1 MRGRQYPWG
10 VVEVE
15 NPSHCDFV
23 YLRTMLITHMQDL
36 QEVTHDVHY
45 ENYRSQRLAKVS
57 SGNSSGGEPRENLKI
72 QSTTRITETSITNPT
87 RITNEMATSSDYLM
101 KYFNGILAVL
111 LE

>member
-1 MRGRQYPWG
+1 MVLEFWLFTLSLRVGPTPY
-10 VVEVE
+10 
-15 NPSHCDFV
+15 C
-23 YLRTMLITHMQDL
+23 YLPVGKVWNLIPHL
-36 QEVTHDVHY
+36 RILV
-45 ENYRSQRLAKVS
+45 
-57 SGNSSGGEPRENLKI
+57 